1 MRPELPLLL
10 TTFSIISWPNTSNF
24 ESFFGL
30 AMRVLAPAGGCRGD
44 DMKATE
50 GALRCRY
57 TSPRRIPMQA
67 AVFHGPKRPLTIE
80 EVPTP
85 QAAHGEVLL
94 KVAACG
100 VCRAGPP
107 HLHSTPPPK
116 APIR

>member
-1 MRPELPLLL
+1 MRPELPLSL
-10 TTFSIISWPNTSNF
+10 TSFSIISWPNTSNF

-50 GALRCRY
+50 GVLRCSY
-57 TSPRRIPMQA
+57 TSPRRIPMKA

-85 QAAHGEVLL
+85 QAAPGEVLL
-94 KVAACG
+94 KVAAG
-100 VCRAGPP
+100 GRCRTGLPYLP
-107 HLHSTPPPK
+107 R
-116 APIR
+116 APT

>member
-1 MRPELPLLL
+1 IRPEFPLLL
-10 TTFSIISWPNTSNF
+10 TSFSIISWPNTSSF

-50 GALRCRY
+50 GVLRCSY
-57 TSPRRIPMQA
+57 TSPRRIPMKA
-67 AVFHGPKRPLTIE
+67 AVFHGAKRPLTIE

-94 KVAACG
+94 KVAACRLWLTG
-100 VCRAGPP
+100 RQHP
-107 HLHSTPPPK
+107 
-116 APIR
+116 